1 MNTQSNSNS
10 EGIRSKLALLEA
22 IELATLG
29 LFVTFL
35 LALASIGDP
44 EVGIGNIFSAM
55 LLFEGAIFLMWGSYN
70 LFIRLARAGGRAVDV
85 GLWVIAATLTA
96 SITFW
101 GWTALDINRFIL
113 SKLFYRGEAPVEYA
127 WSSRSKQNR
136 KEWEKMHRLTVS
148 AQVPA

>member
-22 IELATLG
+22 IELAALG

-35 LALASIGDP
+35 FALASIGDA

-55 LLFEGAIFLMWGSYN
+55 LLFEGALFLMWGSYN
-70 LFIRLARAGGRAVDV
+70 LFIRVARAGGSRVDV
-85 GLWVIAATLTA
+85 GLWIIAAAATA
-96 SITFW
+96 SVTFW
-101 GWTALDINRFIL
+101 SWTALDINRFII

-127 WSSRSKQNR
+127 WSSRSKQKR
-136 KEWEKMHRLTVS
+136 KEWEKMRKQAS
-148 AQVPA
+148 FAQSPA

>member
-1 MNTQSNSNS
+1 MNTQPNSNT

-22 IELATLG
+22 IELAALG

-35 LALASIGDP
+35 TALASIGDP
-44 EVGIGNIFSAM
+44 DVGLGNIFSAM
-55 LLFEGAIFLMWGSYN
+55 LIFEGAIFLMWGSYN
-70 LFIRLARAGGRAVDV
+70 LFIRLSRAGGRAVDV
-85 GLWVIAATLTA
+85 GIWVIAAMATA

-101 GWTALDINRFIL
+101 GWTALDINRFII

-136 KEWEKMHRLTVS
+136 KEWEKMRKQAS
-148 AQVPA
+148 FAQTAA